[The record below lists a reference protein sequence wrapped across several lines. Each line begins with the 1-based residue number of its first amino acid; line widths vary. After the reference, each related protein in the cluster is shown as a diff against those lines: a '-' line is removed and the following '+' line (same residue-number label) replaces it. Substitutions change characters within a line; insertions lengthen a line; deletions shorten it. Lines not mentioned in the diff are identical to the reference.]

1 MVHTQGLVVSS
12 FLPTFGSHIP
22 PEDLSDSPR
31 FSGAFLLKKRLIH
44 VNQSDL
50 GPPGLEPGTYG
61 L

>member
-31 FSGAFLLKKRLIH
+31 FSGAFLLKKKTDSRES
-44 VNQSDL
+44 V
-50 GPPGLEPGTYG
+50 
-61 L
+61 